1 MLEGLLCSNHT
12 ATRRGAC
19 EENCQRLLRSL
30 VKWSCSSTLWP
41 ECKQTPYP
49 WLGLTNSMCGFFQMR
64 SFEALRKARSAEF
77 YAICDVA
84 EVLAEKMAAVHGP
97 HDPAKAL
104 RWIQAQRPHGNPSET
119 DTRIA
124 AERRSGRA
132 ARDLQQRCPWGLFSA
147 RLRNPRKAKLS
158 ANPA

>member
-1 MLEGLLCSNHT
+1 
-12 ATRRGAC
+12 
-19 EENCQRLLRSL
+19 
-30 VKWSCSSTLWP
+30 
-41 ECKQTPYP
+41 
-49 WLGLTNSMCGFFQMR
+49 MCGFFQMR

-124 AERRSGRA
+124 AEQRSGWSCAGPSAELR
-132 ARDLQQRCPWGLFSA
+132 LVLVFSKFA
-147 RLRNPRKAKLS
+147 
-158 ANPA
+158 